1 MIHKKILITILF
13 CLVSTSVFSKEIT
26 CVKGMVLIG
35 KYNDNLTIKIDD
47 DKKSVEIEGQS
58 FISNSVS
65 VYDELTKENLLTLQG
80 DKTVGSKIYSFTYEE
95 SRNVISYGLVDTK
108 DSKNNFVLLYECKGW
123 THLNKEIRISE
134 FGGH

>member
-1 MIHKKILITILF
+1 MNNLLYKIFITIFFILI
-13 CLVSTSVFSKEIT
+13 STKVFSKEIT

-58 FISNSVS
+58 FISNNVS
-65 VYDELTKENLLTLQG
+65 VYDELNEENLILLQG
-80 DKTVGSKIYSFTYEE
+80 DKTVGGKIYTYDK

-134 FGGH
+134 FGGY

>member
-1 MIHKKILITILF
+1 MNNLLYKIFITIFFILI
-13 CLVSTSVFSKEIT
+13 STKVFSKEIT

-58 FISNSVS
+58 FISNNVS

-108 DSKNNFVLLYECKGW
+108 DSKNNFVLLYECKG
-123 THLNKEIRISE
+123 
-134 FGGH
+134 

>member
-1 MIHKKILITILF
+1 
-13 CLVSTSVFSKEIT
+13 
-26 CVKGMVLIG
+26 MVLIG
-35 KYNDNLTIKIDD
+35 KYKDNLIIKIDD

-108 DSKNNFVLLYECKGW
+108 DSKNNFILLYECKGW
-123 THLNKEIRISE
+123 THLHKRIRISE